1 MYEQLGGQKMSEV
14 IVYHGGTEKV
24 EFPVCKFGRRNLD
37 FGQGF
42 YVTDLRQQAVDWA
55 TQVADRRNETPIIN
69 RYRLNRDAILG
80 EARCKVFT
88 AYDRDWLLFIVASRR
103 GEPVADNYEYIEGG
117 VANDRVVDT
126 VNLYM
131 AGLMDEDTALLRL
144 SQHQPNNQMC
154 LLSQE
159 LTDKYLIFDGT
170 ETI

>member
-1 MYEQLGGQKMSEV
+1 MSEL
-14 IVYHGGTEKV
+14 IVYHGGTEIV
-24 EFPVCKFGRRNLD
+24 ESPICKFGRRNLD

-42 YVTDLRQQAVDWA
+42 YVTNLRKQAVDWA
-55 TQVADRRNETPIIN
+55 TQVADRRKLPPIIN
-69 RYRLNRDAILG
+69 RYRLNRGAILG

-88 AYDRDWLLFIVASRR
+88 AYDRDWLQFIVDSRR
-103 GEPVADNYEYIEGG
+103 GQNVADNYDYIEGG

-131 AGLMDEDTALLRL
+131 AGLMDEDTALVRL

-154 LLSQE
+154 ILSQE
-159 LTDKYLIFDGT
+159 LVDKYLIFDGT

>member
-1 MYEQLGGQKMSEV
+1 MREIV
-14 IVYHGGTEKV
+14 VYHGGTEKV
-24 EFPVCKFGRRNLD
+24 ESPICKFGRLNLD

-42 YVTDLRQQAVDWA
+42 YVTDLRKQAADWA
-55 TQVADRRNETPIIN
+55 ALVADRRKLPPIIN
-69 RYRLNRDAILG
+69 RYRLNRDAILK

-103 GEPVADNYEYIEGG
+103 GQNVADDYDYIEGG

-131 AGLMDEDTALLRL
+131 AGLMDEDTALIRL

-154 LLSQE
+154 ILSQE
-159 LTDKYLIFDGT
+159 LVNKYLIFDGT
-170 ETI
+170 ESI

>member
-1 MYEQLGGQKMSEV
+1 MKEM
-14 IVYHGGTEKV
+14 IVYHGGTEII
-24 EFPVCKFGRRNLD
+24 EHPICKFGRRNLD

-42 YVTDLRQQAVDWA
+42 YVTDIRKQALDWA
-55 TQVADRRNETPIIN
+55 LLMADRRKMEPVLN
-69 RYRLNRDAILG
+69 RYLLHRDAILDEG
-80 EARCKVFT
+80 RCKVFQ
-88 AYDRDWLLFIVASRR
+88 AYDQDWLEFIVASRR
-103 GEPVADNYEYIEGG
+103 GQPVAEAYDYIEGG

-131 AGLMDEDTALLRL
+131 LGLMDINTALARL

-159 LTDKYLIFDGT
+159 ITDKYLVYDGT